1 MMATEKELEQVRPR
15 LFGLIAENR
24 INAVEIE
31 RPPADLLSEFHEL
44 TDLSPS
50 VADAL
55 DELGVG
61 GVASGSTLVPLNQG
75 QRIVGP
81 AITIR
86 YVAHGGNVG
95 ALVARGEPGRLAD
108 RDMYNI
114 GQPGDI
120 GVFDC
125 GGYTGGSV
133 MGGLSAAWAR
143 RVQLAGCVVDGSIRD
158 VEGIRGEGVPV
169 WSRAVT
175 PTSGKH
181 RVEAVEI
188 NGAVSLAGMAVR
200 PGDVIVADGSGV
212 CVIPAEHVQ
221 AVRDI
226 ALEAERAERELTAAI
241 AEGKSIEDVARILRP
256 ERW

>member
-1 MMATEKELEQVRPR
+1 MATETELERVRPR
-15 LFGLIAENR
+15 LFGLIEEER
-24 INAVEIE
+24 IAAVDIE
-31 RPPADLLSEFHEL
+31 RPPADVLTDFHEL
-44 TDLSPS
+44 TDLSPA

-61 GVASGSTLVPLNQG
+61 GSAPGSTLAPLSEG

-95 ALVARGEPGRLAD
+95 ALTGRGERSGLAD

-114 GQPGDI
+114 GQAGDV

-143 RVQLAGCVVDGSIRD
+143 RVQLAGCVVDGAIRD
-158 VEGIRGEGVPV
+158 VEGIRADGVPV
-169 WSRAVT
+169 WSRGRT

-181 RVEAVEI
+181 RVVAAEI
-188 NGAVSLAGMAVR
+188 NGAVSIAGMAVR

-212 CVIPAEHVQ
+212 CVIPIEYVEQ
-221 AVRDI
+221 VRDI
-226 ALEAERAERELTAAI
+226 ALEAERAERKLNTAI
-241 AEGKSIEDVARILRP
+241 GEGASIEDVARILRP
-256 ERW
+256 EKW

>member
-1 MMATEKELEQVRPR
+1 MATETELERVRPR
-15 LFGLIAENR
+15 LFGLIAEER
-24 INAVEIE
+24 IAAVDIE
-31 RPPADLLSEFHEL
+31 RPTPEALADLETL

-55 DELGVG
+55 DQLGVG
-61 GVASGSTLVPLNQG
+61 GSAPGSVLVPLSEG

-95 ALVARGEPGRLAD
+95 ALMERGEHGGLAD

-114 GQPGDI
+114 GQPGDV

-125 GGYTGGSV
+125 GGYIEGSV

-143 RVQLAGCVVDGSIRD
+143 RVELAGCVVDGSIRD
-158 VEGIRGEGVPV
+158 VEGIRADGVPV
-169 WSRAVT
+169 WSRGRT

-181 RVEAVEI
+181 RVVAAEI
-188 NGAVSLAGMAVR
+188 NGVVSIAGMVVR

-212 CVIPAEHVQ
+212 CVIPIEHVTE
-221 AVRDI
+221 VTEI
-226 ALEAERAERELTAAI
+226 TLVAERAERELTAAI
-241 AEGKSIEDVARILRP
+241 GNGASIEEVARILRP
-256 ERW
+256 EHW